1 MAINKLNKGFT
12 KQSNR
17 LKAALARLKLTDA
30 ERRVI
35 EAVSRFTEGFH
46 RDMTSVS
53 TGLIAKY
60 TELPK
65 SSVRRAIRALRGNI
79 LRIKRDEGNHL
90 PFWVGFNPVKWWDLQ
105 TAYEEDIKGTE
116 YDDPF
121 YSLARMYQEGT
132 ADAEGRKAKPLISSD
147 FNPSGGEGGGLT
159 RPRSRTH
166 QSAFKDINKDREVS
180 AQKQEGGEAASQKA
194 EHPTPSDQASFIM
207 LDCPHCQRESA
218 WEDYEPAGIKDDQPV
233 FKCPECLYKVHIIP
247 NPTTLQP
254 EIFEADQDP
263 HRLKKTRSPSPA
275 RSLESSPSRSRSD
288 VSHSMLQCPWCEKE
302 QAFDRWQDAL
312 KGSGRGCPEC
322 GENIF
327 LIWGEDGSPE
337 LSILPF

>member
-12 KQSNR
+12 KQSNK

-46 RDMTSVS
+46 RDMASVS

-65 SSVRRAIRALRGNI
+65 SSVRRAVRALRGNI
-79 LRIKRDEGNHL
+79 LCINRKEGNPL
-90 PFWVGFNPVKWWDLQ
+90 SFWVGFNPVEWWDLQ

-121 YSLARMYQEGT
+121 YSLDRMYQEGS
-132 ADAEGRKAKPLISSD
+132 ADAERRKTKPMTSSG
-147 FNPSGGEGGGLT
+147 FNPIGGEGGGLT
-159 RPRSRTH
+159 SPRSRTN
-166 QSAFKDINKDREVS
+166 QSAFKDINKDREDS
-180 AQKQEGGEAASQKA
+180 FQQEEGGEAASQKT
-194 EHPTPSDQASFIM
+194 EHPTPSDQPTFI
-207 LDCPHCQRESA
+207 LLECPYCNEDSA
-218 WEDYEPAGIKDDQPV
+218 WADYEKAGIKDDQPI
-233 FKCPECLYKVHIIP
+233 FKCPECSYKVHIMF
-247 NPTTLQP
+247 NPGTFQP

-263 HRLKKTRSPSPA
+263 HGLRKTRSPSPA
-275 RSLESSPSRSRSD
+275 RSLESSPSRGRSKI
-288 VSHSMLQCPWCEKE
+288 SHSMLQCPFCGKE
-302 QAFDRWQDAL
+302 QSFERWQDAL
-312 KGSGRGCPEC
+312 EGSGRGCPEC

-327 LIWGEDGSPE
+327 LIEGEEGTPE
-337 LSILPF
+337 LSIIPF